1 MANENR
7 RLRLLDPAI
16 KLDHV
21 TRRELNRIFDAIDDE
36 IEGLKTVNTAQAV
49 INADLQTQITD
60 IKDRIDAFGIP

>member
-7 RLRLLDPAI
+7 RLRLLDPNI

-36 IEGLKTVNTAQAV
+36 VEALKAVNTAQEAT
-49 INADLQTQITD
+49 NTSLQTQITTL
-60 IKDRIDAFGIP
+60 KNRIDAFGIP